1 MIKIGFREARAHFSR
16 FIMSI
21 VAICLGV
28 AFIVGS
34 FSFRNM
40 LQDQM
45 TSVFASSSEGDVYVR
60 GVKKSTDT
68 SSSSSSSS
76 SSSLS
81 AASLAAGTNYN
92 SIPSSL
98 ISDIKKVKGV
108 KSAFALMTMTNA
120 ALVGKDGTAVGA
132 GTTGITAVSMAKNA
146 TWRSVSFIKGTY
158 PHGAGQV
165 SLLKQTADAAGLKVG
180 DKTTFVYASGPKKVK
195 ISGIFTLTSVAQGT
209 LYVGIDPQ
217 VVKQERVYTVLG
229 SSASAASS
237 STSSASSTNAK
248 PSSPAP
254 SASAPSLPSGQGG
267 NQRQIQEQRQAQA
280 QAQAQARAHAQAQA
294 KAQAQARAQ
303 EQARRKAYQEANA
316 YISVITVYGT
326 GSKGRPLTDSQQKAL
341 AKRVNAMLDAKS
353 SNKGKTKAAAI
364 TGDALRAEQK
374 DGINSMMGFIQPMIL
389 IFAFIALFVGTFII
403 ANTFSMIVR
412 ESMRRY
418 ALLRSVGASPSQ
430 VFTTVIIQALVMGLV
445 GSVLGIFLGWG
456 MMSLISVGLSRSG
469 SPLTGSSR
477 PGLNA
482 IIIGLIVG
490 LAVSLIGAALPAR
503 RAALAPPIQAM
514 NETVNP
520 QKSTRG
526 RGWLGL
532 AIFLLG
538 VLFWFLSLSLVAY
551 DGPEGQGPTPL
562 SWLNS
567 FSPDAAL
574 GWGALFII
582 LSVIVMTPS
591 LVVPAQ
597 KILGV
602 IPQLLFPVSGKLASR
617 NLDRSKRRTANTAAA
632 LFVGLAIVSCV
643 GTLASTLTASTA
655 GLIDEGMTAD
665 FAIRSQTM
673 TIPTDLD
680 KKLAKT
686 EGIRS
691 VTKVTMIPRLKFNG
705 KQINGFSMTA
715 KDTLF
720 KDVYKPH
727 MISGSAVS
735 AISKDQLV
743 VGKTIADDNKWSVGT
758 VLTVKSPDATRKI
771 KIGAITDS
779 ATYTNSIYL
788 SSKVS
793 DQLRKSY
800 AGVTL
805 ALYVSAK
812 PGTNLTSLEKKL
824 KKQVKKYY
832 VLTVMNKEELK
843 SSIATLINNIMVIIY
858 ALLALSILIAIFGV
872 VNTMALSVSE
882 RTREIGLLRAIGTSN
897 GQVQGMIAIET
908 VMISVLGTVEGIVTG
923 LAAGIVIQQ
932 VYKDSGLGTL
942 SIPFKQLLIF
952 LILSVLI
959 GLLASLSPSRRALKV
974 PVLNAVS
981 DE

>member
-76 SSSLS
+76 S

-120 ALVGKDGTAVGA
+120 ALVGKNGTVVGA

-237 STSSASSTNAK
+237 SASSTNAK

-280 QAQAQARAHAQAQA
+280 QVQAQARAHAQAQA

-655 GLIDEGMTAD
+655 GLVDEGMTAD

-805 ALYVSAK
+805 ALYVSVK

>member
-68 SSSSSSSS
+68 SSSSSSSFS
-76 SSSLS
+76 SSS

-267 NQRQIQEQRQAQA
+267 NQRQIQEQGQAQA
-280 QAQAQARAHAQAQA
+280 QAQAQARARA
-294 KAQAQARAQ
+294 KARAQARAQ

-374 DGINSMMGFIQPMIL
+374 DDINSMMGFIQPMIL

-567 FSPDAAL
+567 FSPDVAL

-643 GTLASTLTASTA
+643 GTLTSTLTASTA
-655 GLIDEGMTAD
+655 ALVDEGMTAD

-743 VGKTIADDNKWSVGT
+743 VGKTIADDNKWLVGT

-779 ATYTNSIYL
+779 ATYTHSIYL

-843 SSIATLINNIMVIIY
+843 SRIATLINNIMVIIY

-908 VMISVLGTVEGIVTG
+908 VMISVLGTIEGIVTG